1 MGWVYEIDQ
10 SVEIAAPPDAVWARV
25 SDHAGTPGWVLTGL
39 RSVTLLEDGEEG
51 PGTQGAVRGVKFA
64 GWPVVQERVVRFEAP
79 TRFQYKVMT
88 GMPHLQDHLGEVSV
102 APSGTGSR
110 LRWSIHFDFNPWN
123 PLSWSAPVFI
133 RGFDSVIAGGLAELK
148 RQLEA

>member
-10 SVEIAAPPDAVWARV
+10 SVEIGATPAEVWARV
-25 SDHAGTPGWVLTGL
+25 SDHGGTPDWVLTGL
-39 RSVTLLEDGEEG
+39 RSVTLLEDGVDG
-51 PGTQGAVRGVKFA
+51 PGTQGALRGVKFA
-64 GWPVVQERVVRFEAP
+64 GWPVVEERVVRFEAP

-88 GMPHLQDHLGEVSV
+88 GMPHLQDHLGELHVS
-102 APSGTGSR
+102 ASGTGTR
-110 LRWSIHFDFNPWN
+110 LRWLIHFDFNPLN

-133 RGFDSVIAGGLAELK
+133 WGFDRVIAGGLAELK